1 MPDRNLLTD
10 KQLRILQYIEQ
21 EFSRSGR
28 KPTLRAIAQH
38 FGLKAVGTVQDHI
51 SKLVE
56 FGFLEKETGNYRG
69 FKLIHQIQTTLVPIC
84 GSVPAGKPIE
94 AVESFQGSIAL
105 TGDWKGELFALRVQ
119 GESMKD
125 LGILNG
131 DYVVVKKQSD
141 AENGEIIV
149 ALIDQE
155 ATVKVL
161 EKHAERIRLL
171 PANPAFKP
179 IVLDASRDNQIVGKV
194 VAVQRMY
201 SSYPLN

>member
-1 MPDRNLLTD
+1 MPERNLLTE

-21 EFSRSGR
+21 EFSRSGQ

-51 SKLVE
+51 SKLIE
-56 FGFLEKETGNYRG
+56 FGFLEKEGGSYRG
-69 FKLIHQIQTTLVPIC
+69 FRLIHQTKTTLIPIC

-105 TGDWKGELFALRVQ
+105 TGDWKGDLFALRVQ

-125 LGILNG
+125 QGILNG

-149 ALIDQE
+149 AIIDQE
-155 ATVKVL
+155 ATVKIL
-161 EKHAERIRLL
+161 EKRVGQVRLL
-171 PANPAFKP
+171 PANPAFQP
-179 IVLDASRDNQIVGKV
+179 IELDASRDNQIVGKV

-201 SSYPLN
+201 SSF